1 MRIDKIEVTNLA
13 SIEGTQTVDFTVEPL
28 RSAGLFAITGNT
40 GAGKS
45 TLLDAV
51 CLALYNHAPRFETTE
66 KQPRKLGL
74 EPEDDKH
81 ALSATDVRNILRRGC
96 SEGGCKVTFSLV
108 DGTVYE
114 AGWSVRIK
122 RTGTYD
128 TVVRS
133 LRKLKPHK
141 ENYDTREVAGR
152 IVNLIHLTYEQFTR
166 TVILAQNSFANFLN
180 AKQADKSLLLEKL
193 TGTEVFGNISQQVY
207 QETKA
212 SERRYDDIRQRIEGI
227 STRLFNDEDLARE
240 KNNLTMYRG
249 QQTRDL
255 NTLDRITKQLDW
267 YTRYHKAK
275 DEMEKQKTLFL
286 QAQREYNALY
296 DKKQTLDRYDKVQ
309 VFRELFHKIKEAENE
324 LETLKTQVTL
334 KSRQLREERDR
345 MGEAKQQYKQA
356 LALLEEATTAYGH
369 KENHFNRGH
378 DLQGQISAIENEIKN
393 KRSDLERYTE
403 DIRKHNE
410 QLVKLENQRDSITR
424 HKEDTMQQLQSI
436 AMHRNMVENIESVK
450 VQLEKMHEL
459 QEDTLANQKQ
469 LADLRN
475 RLQMERENEKR
486 LNEEQNRLQAEAKS
500 LKEELFIHTQ
510 ANQGQSGADIQRR
523 LNRLLDTHRRAKGA
537 QELWMRL
544 SEGYADIE
552 DKADEIRRRERSIEQ
567 VQREIDTNEKR
578 LIVLNESLEVLRK
591 SYMLSQ
597 SENIIE
603 LRKNLKEGLAC
614 PVCGATHHPYHS
626 ETERELGR
634 ILSTL
639 EEDFRTAEA
648 EANAARDTLL
658 EKQKQLAEET
668 GQLTQ
673 SRDELE
679 RLQRRQRYNEEAWK
693 DFEDMDTSLQGCSA
707 SVNRENRATVIG
719 QLFENASRELGKVQ
733 QQMEMFNQHQE
744 AINNINGR
752 IRHADDMRTENVR
765 RLSEVNTSV
774 RVLDSQINELQNRI
788 SSNAD
793 AQDLIESKL
802 DTVVTVPL
810 WHEKWRK
817 GYENFVQQ
825 LVSLAETWNGGVA
838 ACKKADEDVF
848 RLNEEINVLLQ
859 WVNEKSGLRS
869 ALSNAIVSKEQEIS
883 RKRDELF
890 KMFGE
895 TGLDETMRQMKLSIE
910 RHSSEEQAS
919 RTAFEKMANKVQ
931 GLEGEMRNLEAQQH
945 RREDDL
951 HQNHEELDIRISRFN
966 NDNSTLQYFE
976 LEKLFSDPRDWNA
989 LRSEITGSQ
998 ERLQSATFSSDAASR
1013 VVVQLQQDENR
1024 PSESNEESELML
1036 QHQKEQFE
1044 RHLEEV
1050 KAHIDETQT
1059 LLRMHE
1065 QSQRDIEACE
1075 PERRQLQT
1083 EYENWQRLNAI
1094 IGSSDGKL
1102 FREIAQCYTFEVLV
1116 GYANRHLRDL
1126 TTRYRLR
1133 CKPGTLMLE
1142 IVDHDMLDEVRSVT
1156 SLSGGETFIVSLGLA
1171 LGLSSLRSGEMQI
1184 SSLFID
1190 EGFGNLDSNSLDLV
1204 INALANLQ
1212 SSQGR
1217 KVGIISHTDQVRHRI
1232 TPQIRL
1238 VKCAGAKSR
1247 IEVK

>member
-1 MRIDKIEVTNLA
+1 M
-13 SIEGTQTVDFTVEPL
+13 
-28 RSAGLFAITGNT
+28 
-40 GAGKS
+40 
-45 TLLDAV
+45 
-51 CLALYNHAPRFETTE
+51 
-66 KQPRKLGL
+66 
-74 EPEDDKH
+74 
-81 ALSATDVRNILRRGC
+81 
-96 SEGGCKVTFSLV
+96 
-108 DGTVYE
+108 
-114 AGWSVRIK
+114 
-122 RTGTYD
+122 
-128 TVVRS
+128 
-133 LRKLKPHK
+133 
-141 ENYDTREVAGR
+141 
-152 IVNLIHLTYEQFTR
+152 
-166 TVILAQNSFANFLN
+166 
-180 AKQADKSLLLEKL
+180 
-193 TGTEVFGNISQQVY
+193 
-207 QETKA
+207 
-212 SERRYDDIRQRIEGI
+212 
-227 STRLFNDEDLARE
+227 
-240 KNNLTMYRG
+240 
-249 QQTRDL
+249 
-255 NTLDRITKQLDW
+255 
-267 YTRYHKAK
+267 
-275 DEMEKQKTLFL
+275 
-286 QAQREYNALY
+286 
-296 DKKQTLDRYDKVQ
+296 
-309 VFRELFHKIKEAENE
+309 
-324 LETLKTQVTL
+324 
-334 KSRQLREERDR
+334 
-345 MGEAKQQYKQA
+345 
-356 LALLEEATTAYGH
+356 
-369 KENHFNRGH
+369 
-378 DLQGQISAIENEIKN
+378 
-393 KRSDLERYTE
+393 
-403 DIRKHNE
+403 
-410 QLVKLENQRDSITR
+410 
-424 HKEDTMQQLQSI
+424 
-436 AMHRNMVENIESVK
+436 
-450 VQLEKMHEL
+450 
-459 QEDTLANQKQ
+459 
-469 LADLRN
+469 
-475 RLQMERENEKR
+475 
-486 LNEEQNRLQAEAKS
+486 
-500 LKEELFIHTQ
+500 
-510 ANQGQSGADIQRR
+510 
-523 LNRLLDTHRRAKGA
+523 
-537 QELWMRL
+537 
-544 SEGYADIE
+544 
-552 DKADEIRRRERSIEQ
+552 
-567 VQREIDTNEKR
+567 
-578 LIVLNESLEVLRK
+578 
-591 SYMLSQ
+591 
-597 SENIIE
+597 
-603 LRKNLKEGLAC
+603 
-614 PVCGATHHPYHS
+614 
-626 ETERELGR
+626 
-634 ILSTL
+634 
-639 EEDFRTAEA
+639 
-648 EANAARDTLL
+648 
-658 EKQKQLAEET
+658 
-668 GQLTQ
+668 
-673 SRDELE
+673 
-679 RLQRRQRYNEEAWK
+679 
-693 DFEDMDTSLQGCSA
+693 
-707 SVNRENRATVIG
+707 
-719 QLFENASRELGKVQ
+719 
-733 QQMEMFNQHQE
+733 
-744 AINNINGR
+744 
-752 IRHADDMRTENVR
+752 
-765 RLSEVNTSV
+765 
-774 RVLDSQINELQNRI
+774 
-788 SSNAD
+788 
-793 AQDLIESKL
+793 
-802 DTVVTVPL
+802 
-810 WHEKWRK
+810 
-817 GYENFVQQ
+817 
-825 LVSLAETWNGGVA
+825 
-838 ACKKADEDVF
+838 
-848 RLNEEINVLLQ
+848 
-859 WVNEKSGLRS
+859 NEKSGLRS

-890 KMFGE
+890 KMFGK